1 MKCEKC
7 GRELHYINVGHF
19 NHDGSDSD
27 IECRFEE
34 QEVDAVVLETDSNW
48 TGYEL
53 DEEEQPR
60 TITCPY
66 CGEFPFKS
74 KEIQTYE
81 IVRVVMFKT
90 DK

>member
-7 GRELHYINVGHF
+7 GRELHYLNVGHF

-27 IECRFEE
+27 IECHFEE

-48 TGYEL
+48 TGYGL

-66 CGEFPFKS
+66 CKQFPFKN
-74 KEIQTYE
+74 KEIQMYE

-90 DK
+90 DN